1 LRHWWV
7 TLALAALPAVAQEIP
22 SVEIPRL
29 ERAPTIEEFL
39 SMEAPPELTARMLK
53 VSGYFQLIPRNLE
66 PSTQRT
72 DTYLGY
78 DDNNLYAVFVCFET
92 HPERVR
98 ARMERRENIFQDD
111 LVEVMV
117 DTFRDQRRAYS
128 FVSNPLGVQA
138 DGVWTEGRGYDFSFD
153 TIFHTR
159 GKLTAQGYVVWMA
172 IPFRSLRFS
181 PGGNRPWGL
190 ILSRF
195 LPRSDTTED
204 TYWPAVSQK
213 IQGRLNQ
220 AAPMNGLSGISPGR
234 NMQFVPYGVFRS
246 FRARESAR
254 ECLEGVCGPTAVP
267 ARFVNDRAAPDGGL
281 DAKFVL
287 KDSLV
292 LDVALNPDFSQVES
306 DQPQVVVNQRF
317 EVFFPE
323 KRPFFLENAN
333 YFRTPIDLLFTRRI
347 ADPQFGV
354 RLTGKMGRWA
364 VGALFADDQSPGRSV
379 LPDHPLFGERARF
392 GVVRINREVFSQSSI
407 GVMVTD
413 REFQGS
419 FNRVGGFD
427 ARIRLPRNWLL
438 EGQALAS
445 STKFLDGSRIAGPGY
460 FAKLEHN
467 GEHFFNNLT
476 YRDFSPGFT
485 TSAGFVNRTDIRNLG
500 NFAQYTFKPNNRVVN
515 WGVNGEAG
523 GVWDHAGTRLD
534 AFFRLGANALLSNQT
549 TVSASTSRYRE
560 RLRPQDFSGLASDI
574 DFARA
579 DYSFSFFNSYFQRVT
594 FGAGITVGDAVNV
607 VPSSGPPLLGRQAR
621 VSASLTFRPMNALR
635 VDNNYLLSR
644 LTEPGSGAAV
654 FNNHIIRSRWNWQ
667 FNRELSLRVIGQ
679 YDVVLANDSRTFLE
693 SRKNFNVD
701 FLVTYLVHPGTAIYV
716 GYNSNL
722 QNLEPDLQ
730 PGPTGS
736 ARTRSRFINDAK
748 QVFVKAS
755 YLFRF

>member
-1 LRHWWV
+1 V
-7 TLALAALPAVAQEIP
+7 LALSPARAQEIS
-22 SVEIPRL
+22 SVDIPRL
-29 ERAPTIEEFL
+29 ERAPAFEEFL
-39 SMEAPPELTARMLK
+39 NMEAPPDLAAKMLK
-53 VSGYFQLIPRNLE
+53 ISGYIQYEPRNLE

-78 DDNNLYAVFVCFET
+78 DDKNLYAVFVCFDT
-92 HPERVR
+92 HPERIR
-98 ARMERRENIFQDD
+98 ARMSRRENIFQDD

-159 GKLTAQGYVVWMA
+159 GKRTPQGFVVWMA
-172 IPFRSLRFS
+172 IPFRSLRFA
-181 PGGNRPWGL
+181 PGGGRPWGL
-190 ILSRF
+190 LLSRF
-195 LPRSDTTED
+195 LPRSDVSED
-204 TYWPAVSQK
+204 TYWPAVSNK

-220 AAPMNGLSGISPGR
+220 AAPMHGLSGISPGR
-234 NMQFVPYGVFRS
+234 NLQFVPYGVFRS

-254 ECLEGVCGPTAVP
+254 QCLDGICGPTAVP

-281 DAKFVL
+281 DAKIVL

-306 DQPQVVVNQRF
+306 DEPQIVVNQRF

-354 RLTGKMGRWA
+354 RLTGKTGRWA
-364 VGALFADDQSPGRSV
+364 VGALFADDESPGKSA
-379 LPDHPLFGERARF
+379 LPDHPLFGNRARF
-392 GVVRINREVFSQSSI
+392 GVARINREVFSQSSI
-407 GVMVTD
+407 GLMVTD
-413 REFQGS
+413 REFEGS

-427 ARIRLPRNWLL
+427 ARFRLPHNWVL

-445 STKFLDGSRIAGPGY
+445 STKSLDGSRIAGPAY
-460 FAKLEHN
+460 YAELEHN
-467 GEHFFNNLT
+467 GEHFFSSLT
-476 YRDFSPGFT
+476 YRDFSPGFR
-485 TSAGFVNRTDIRNLG
+485 TSTGFVNRTDIRNLG
-500 NFAQYTFKPNNRVVN
+500 HFAQYTFRPNKRVVN
-515 WGVNGEAG
+515 WSLWNDVG
-523 GVWDHAGTRLD
+523 GIWDHTGTRLD
-534 AFFRLGANALLSNQT
+534 SFVGAGAAALFSHQT
-549 TVSASTSRYRE
+549 NGGISVRRARE
-560 RLRPQDFSGLASDI
+560 RLRPQDFPVLTTAT
-574 DFARA
+574 DFGKTSVSA
-579 DYSFSFFNSYFQRVT
+579 YLNNSYFQRVN
-594 FGAGITVGDAVNV
+594 FGANVTIGDAINV
-607 VPSSGPPLLGRQAR
+607 IPASGPPVLANSVR
-621 VSASLTFRPMNALR
+621 VGASLTFRPMNTLR
-635 VDNNYLLSR
+635 VDNTYILSR
-644 LTEPGSGAAV
+644 LTDPGSGAAV

-667 FNRELSLRVIGQ
+667 LNRELSLRLIGQ
-679 YDVVLANDSRTFLE
+679 YNVVLANPAQTFLE
-693 SRKNFNVD
+693 NTKNLNLD

-730 PGPTGS
+730 PGLSGS
-736 ARTRSRFINDAK
+736 ARTRNRFINDAK